1 MKHIHLT
8 TFIKAPIL
16 RVFDLSRSISL
27 HKLSMQQNKENA
39 ISGITSGL
47 IKLGESV
54 TWESIHL
61 GKKSVMVMK
70 ITEMESP
77 SLFVEKQIMGQFK
90 AFKHQHFFKPVDNGT
105 ILIDYIDYQPPFGII
120 GAILEKLFLDNY
132 IKNLLQNKNEFIKKY
147 AETDLWKALIA

>member
-1 MKHIHLT
+1 MKRIHLT
-8 TFIKAPIL
+8 TFINAPIL

-54 TWESIHL
+54 TWEAIHF
-61 GKKSVMVMK
+61 GKKRIMVMK
-70 ITEMESP
+70 ITEMDSP
-77 SLFVEKQIMGQFK
+77 SSFVEEQTIGDLKT
-90 AFKHQHFFKPVDNGT
+90 FKHQHFFKPVENGT
-105 ILIDYIDYQPPFGII
+105 ILIDYIDYQTPFGIV
-120 GAILEKLFLDNY
+120 GLILEKLFIDNY
-132 IKNLLQNKNEFIKKY
+132 IINLIEHKNEFIKKY